1 MQIYL
6 GPVLTQYINSK
17 TQEQLLG
24 KSIAQYVKHL
34 NNVLQIAQG
43 CVMCRGRLRRFPFVL
58 NVSGSRFRASS
69 GSKDVGIL

>member
-1 MQIYL
+1 MQIYF
-6 GPVLTQYINSK
+6 GPAVTQYINSK

-43 CVMCRGRLRRFPFVL
+43 CVICRRRLCRFPFVL
-58 NVSGSRFRASS
+58 NVSDSRFHTSN